1 MMDRLGHRPLLDEAF
16 VEIHSQLRRLAR
28 AMMRSER
35 PGHTLEATAVVH
47 EVYLRLLRSPPQD
60 LRDPQRFLAAAAVT
74 VRRVLIDHARRC
86 QGRRRHRHDGDLDGV
101 PGRSP
106 VGSPSLPEIAEAVGC
121 LQREDPRSGRV
132 AELRLLAGMSME
144 EIAAE
149 VGVSKPTAE
158 RDWRFARAW
167 LGARLAADASDAAH
181 EPDPLGDG

>member
-1 MMDRLGHRPLLDEAF
+1 MDRSRHRLLLDDAF
-16 VEIHSQLRRLAR
+16 VEIHAQLRRVAR

-47 EVYLRLLRSPPQD
+47 EVYLRLLRSPPHD
-60 LRDPQRFLAAAAVT
+60 LRNPQRFLAAAAVT
-74 VRRVLIDHARRC
+74 LRRVLIDHGRR
-86 QGRRRHRHDGDLDGV
+86 GRIRRRHRHDGEPEFLLAKAL
-101 PGRSP
+101 PAT
-106 VGSPSLPEIAEAVGC
+106 PSLLEIAEAVEG

-144 EIAAE
+144 EIAAA

-167 LGARLAADASDAAH
+167 LGARLAADERSASGDRDAS
-181 EPDPLGDG
+181 GDG